1 MKFKNRDS
9 NYDEDDDYNEDD
21 NEFNDVFMYIIQV
34 YRNESDDDD

>member
-21 NEFNDVFMYIIQV
+21 NEFNDVFMYII
-34 YRNESDDDD
+34 

>member
-21 NEFNDVFMYIIQV
+21 NEFNDVLMDLI
-34 YRNESDDDD
+34 

>member
-21 NEFNDVFMYIIQV
+21 NEFNDVLMDF
-34 YRNESDDDD
+34 NLGLSK